1 MPERTFDL
9 LEEGAQAEVRQ
20 LSVELGWSLEHATK
34 EYLRAGRSLAI
45 QAQMEQ
51 MKRKAPLLSLVEHK
65 KGLERAE
72 KGGVDEALDP

>member
-1 MPERTFDL
+1 MPERTFDY
-9 LEEGAQAEVRQ
+9 LEEGAREEVRQ
-20 LSVELGWSLEHATK
+20 LSVELGWTLEYATK

-72 KGGVDEALDP
+72 KGGADEPIDP

>member
-9 LEEGAQAEVRQ
+9 LEEGAQDEVRQ
-20 LSVELGWSLEHATK
+20 LSVELGWSLERAAK
-34 EYLRAGRSLAI
+34 EYLQAGRSLAI

-65 KGLERAE
+65 KGLDRAE
-72 KGGVDEALDP
+72 KGGSNESIDS

>member
-9 LEEGAQAEVRQ
+9 LEEGAQEEVRQ
-20 LSVELGWSLEHATK
+20 LSVELGWSLEHATN
-34 EYLRAGRSLAI
+34 EYLSAGRSLAI

-65 KGLERAE
+65 KGLERAT
-72 KGGVDEALDP
+72 KGGADEDVE